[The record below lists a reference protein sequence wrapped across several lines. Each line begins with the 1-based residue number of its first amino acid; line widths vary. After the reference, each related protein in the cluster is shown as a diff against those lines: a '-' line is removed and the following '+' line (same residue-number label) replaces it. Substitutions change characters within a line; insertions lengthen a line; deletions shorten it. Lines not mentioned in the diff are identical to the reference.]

1 MQGALLRP
9 HAAALKAMRNEGAP
23 VEDVLEA
30 AKDAGRQI
38 MRDGNMS
45 PETLNAVSRELLP
58 RDALIQ
64 LANQSFRKEMAR
76 LSGGR

>member
-1 MQGALLRP
+1 
-9 HAAALKAMRNEGAP
+9 MRNEGAP